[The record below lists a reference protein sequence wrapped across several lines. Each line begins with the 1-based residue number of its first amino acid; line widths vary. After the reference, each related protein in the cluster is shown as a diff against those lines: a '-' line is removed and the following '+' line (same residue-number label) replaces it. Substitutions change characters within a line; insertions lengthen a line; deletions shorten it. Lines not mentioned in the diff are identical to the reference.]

1 MKKNVSRTIN
11 ELLDTIFFKNL
22 LEVTLLIIKSEIVK
36 LLHIY
41 TSSYKG
47 LSKESWMLALVMLI
61 NRSGSMVLPFLGV
74 YMTAHLKFSIEN
86 TGIVLSFFGIG
97 SVIGSWLGGFIT
109 DRIGE
114 YKVQYF
120 SLLLSVPLFCL
131 IPLFKT
137 EAGVALIIL
146 LQSIVSD
153 SFRPAN
159 SVAITKYAKPE
170 NITRA
175 FSLNRMAVNLGF
187 SIGPAL
193 GGILSAISYDF
204 LFYSNALAALLA
216 GLIYIWFFYKRNKL
230 AKIKAKKVQEVIE
243 IKKENSPYSDGKFL
257 IYCFFCMLFS
267 ICFFQLFSTLT
278 IFYKDTAHLSQQ
290 SIGYILG
297 YSGFLVVLLEMG
309 LVQIAEKYFT
319 LARTMF
325 LGTFICGLSYAMLG
339 FDHSIITLVI
349 SMSLLS
355 AGEIWALPFMS
366 TITALRSG
374 KNNKGAYMGLNG
386 ISFSIAFIV
395 TPYLGTLIAEKFGFN
410 ILWIGTGILATMIA
424 IGFYFIVPWM
434 LKDKETQV

>member
-1 MKKNVSRTIN
+1 
-11 ELLDTIFFKNL
+11 
-22 LEVTLLIIKSEIVK
+22 
-36 LLHIY
+36 
-41 TSSYKG
+41 
-47 LSKESWMLALVMLI
+47 MLALVMLI

-97 SVIGSWLGGFIT
+97 SVIGSWFGGFIT
-109 DRIGE
+109 DKFGE
-114 YKVQYF
+114 YRVQYL

-137 EAGVALIIL
+137 EIGVAAIIL

-175 FSLNRMAVNLGF
+175 FSLNRMAINLGF

-193 GGILSAISYDF
+193 GGILSAISYEF
-204 LFYSNALAALLA
+204 LFYSNAFAALSA
-216 GLIYIWFFYKRNKL
+216 GILYIIFFNKRNKL
-230 AKIKAKKVQEVIE
+230 AKLKARKVKEAIE
-243 IKKENSPYSDGKFL
+243 IKKENSPYKDGKFL
-257 IYCFFCMLFS
+257 IYCFLCMLFS

-278 IFYKDTAHLSQQ
+278 IFYKETAHLSQQ
-290 SIGYILG
+290 NIGYLLG
-297 YSGFLVVLLEMG
+297 YSGFIVVLLEMG
-309 LVQIAEKYFT
+309 LVQAAEKYLN

-339 FDHSIITLVI
+339 FDYSIITLII
-349 SMSLLS
+349 SMTLLS
-355 AGEIWALPFMS
+355 VGEIWALPFMS

-374 KNNKGAYMGLNG
+374 QNNKGAYMGLNG
-386 ISFSIAFIV
+386 IAFSIAFII
-395 TPYLGTLIAEKFGFN
+395 TPYLGTLIAEKFGFT
-410 ILWIGTGILATMIA
+410 ILWIGTGILLTATA
-424 IGFYFIVPWM
+424 TAFYFLIPWM
-434 LKDKETQV
+434 IKPKNL